1 MNVVVYLHDEP
12 STDIFEKKILWF
24 QKHYTLVSSKVVYEY
39 YYHGKQLKNACHLTI
54 DDGWLST
61 YQVVFPILKKYN
73 IPVSIFV
80 SPYMCSNEKNFWY
93 MESKGMDEM
102 CLKDILINR
111 NLFAPEVKTFPIDL
125 IFKEMRIDDV
135 YDVLE
140 EYHLK
145 QSEPPKARNVVNI
158 DELLEMDKSGLVE
171 IGAHTQT
178 HSILSNENDKRARE
192 EIRSSVEELSGILH
206 RKVISF
212 AYPNGIPGLDF
223 GNREVELV
231 KECGVK
237 LAYSVWPGVM
247 NRDGNALRIP
257 RTCSLSRLKLGY
269 VGLKLP
275 SMHDQVK
282 PRRKIRDCKLF

>member
-1 MNVVVYLHDEP
+1 MNIVVYLHDEP
-12 STDIFEKKILWF
+12 NADAFEKKILWF
-24 QKHYTLVSSKVVYEY
+24 RKHYTLVSSKDVYEY
-39 YYHGKQLKNACHLTI
+39 YYHGKRLKNACHLTI

-61 YQVVFPILKKYN
+61 YQVVFPILKKYD

-80 SPYMCSNEKNFWY
+80 SPYMCSNGKNFWY

-102 CLKDILINR
+102 RLKDILIKR
-111 NLFAPEVKTFPIDL
+111 SLFTPEVKTFSIDL
-125 IFKEMRIDDV
+125 IFKEMKIDDV
-135 YDVLE
+135 YGVLE
-140 EYHLK
+140 EYHLR
-145 QSEPPKARNVVNI
+145 QSEAPKARNVVNI

-178 HSILSNENDKRARE
+178 HPILSNENDERARE
-192 EIRSSVEELSGILH
+192 EIKSSIEELSNVLH

-212 AYPNGIPGLDF
+212 AYPNGIPGVDF
-223 GNREVELV
+223 GDREVRFV
-231 KECGVK
+231 KECGIK

-247 NRDGNALRIP
+247 KQNGNALRIP

-282 PRRKIRDCKLF
+282 PRRRIRVCKLF

>member
-12 STDIFEKKILWF
+12 SSDVFEKKILWF
-24 QKHYTLVSSKVVYEY
+24 QKHYTLVSSEMVYEY

-73 IPVSIFV
+73 IPISIFV
-80 SPYMCSNEKNFWY
+80 SPYMCSNGKNFWY
-93 MESKGMDEM
+93 MELKGMDEM
-102 CLKDILINR
+102 CLKDILISR
-111 NLFAPEVKTFPIDL
+111 NLFVPEVKTFPIDL

-135 YDVLE
+135 YSVLE
-140 EYHLK
+140 EYRLK
-145 QSEPPKARNVVNI
+145 QSELPKARNVVNI
-158 DELLEMDKSGLVE
+158 DELLEMDRSGLVE

-178 HSILSNENDKRARE
+178 HPILSNENDERVRK
-192 EIRSSVEELSGILH
+192 EIRSSVEELSDILH

-237 LAYSVWPGVM
+237 LAYSVCPGVM
-247 NRDGNALRIP
+247 KREGNALRIP
-257 RTCSLSRLKLGY
+257 RTCSLSRLKLGC

-282 PRRKIRDCKLF
+282 PRRRICDCKLF

>member
-24 QKHYTLVSSKVVYEY
+24 QKHYTLVSSKEVYEY

-61 YQVVFPILKKYN
+61 YQIVFPMLKKYN

-80 SPYMCSNEKNFWY
+80 SPYMCSNGKNFWY

-102 CLKDILINR
+102 CLKDILISR
-111 NLFAPEVKTFPIDL
+111 NLFTPEVKTFPMDL

-135 YDVLE
+135 YGVLE
-140 EYHLK
+140 EYYLK
-145 QSEPPKARNVVNI
+145 QSGSPKVRNVVNI
-158 DELLEMDKSGLVE
+158 DELLEMDRSGLVE

-178 HSILSNENDKRARE
+178 HPILSNENDERARE
-192 EIRSSVEELSGILH
+192 EIRSSVEELSSILH
-206 RKVISF
+206 HNVISF

-247 NRDGNALRIP
+247 NREGNALRIP

-282 PRRKIRDCKLF
+282 PRRRIRDCKLF